1 MKNIFS
7 HIHRSSKIALT
18 AGWIAVFVLLSVSA
32 VLYVGAGR
40 LFDYHSA
47 VFVSEKLLETV
58 RPVCILAS
66 IFPLAIEY
74 FAVRKDNA

>member
-7 HIHRSSKIALT
+7 SIHRSSKRALT
-18 AGWIAVFVLLSVSA
+18 AGWIAVFVLLAAST

-40 LFDYHSA
+40 IFDYYSA
-47 VFVSEKLLETV
+47 VFISERLLETV

-66 IFPLAIEY
+66 VCPLAIEY